1 MLLNQVNLYVI
12 VRVLKHSH
20 LPLHGRLVANL
31 RWANGDPVTS
41 SDVAHSIAF
50 GLANRMIGDSVH
62 VLGAPK
68 GAQLSAPVKGIVL
81 KSSEEF
87 QLYFDAKIQNPKGAV
102 IEALS
107 VNSRPN
113 RVWVGKFDQKRNR
126 FSDSEL
132 LSKQSEFRYVHGKLS
147 FVAEG
152 NPVVIELGLK
162 CSGGDFY
169 SSPAFVEED
178 FSNFT
183 YVGMNPEQS
192 LVGFLNSE
200 SAHLK
205 DDLSKKNLIGFVR
218 AALRNSEPYEGYRVA
233 SGHFEKGEPGF
244 ANSSPN
250 WDFPVDYSMLPKNG
264 LVFELWMHPKRK
276 SSYSATDKRTC
287 KVQRYSIDLDRPFR
301 HSK

>member
-1 MLLNQVNLYVI
+1 
-12 VRVLKHSH
+12 
-20 LPLHGRLVANL
+20 
-31 RWANGDPVTS
+31 
-41 SDVAHSIAF
+41 
-50 GLANRMIGDSVH
+50 
-62 VLGAPK
+62 
-68 GAQLSAPVKGIVL
+68 
-81 KSSEEF
+81 
-87 QLYFDAKIQNPKGAV
+87 
-102 IEALS
+102 
-107 VNSRPN
+107 
-113 RVWVGKFDQKRNR
+113 
-126 FSDSEL
+126 
-132 LSKQSEFRYVHGKLS
+132 
-147 FVAEG
+147 
-152 NPVVIELGLK
+152 
-162 CSGGDFY
+162 
-169 SSPAFVEED
+169 
-178 FSNFT
+178 
-183 YVGMNPEQS
+183 MNPEQS